1 MLRLLAQQGLQ
12 YFFGFFLFVQNDVQL
27 GQIEVRLI
35 KVGRD
40 LDARL
45 ELLLRF
51 RIVRL
56 AHEENAQII
65 QRFGIIRAQRDGLAE
80 IIGRAIKLVLAGV
93 EHADT
98 VIRLR
103 IIGRGVE
110 SLLEELLC
118 VGQISFSTQQIPEV
132 QERGDIGWPEL
143 DGALKILDGFVFLA
157 LLRGNHAEIVPG
169 FSIVG
174 AQLNRLFEITARVW
188 QRVSPKVERPQ
199 VVVGD
204 WVVGLCENHL
214 LELCRGLFEITA
226 LEHRYAI
233 GEIVALELVLKES
246 AFHGQ
251 RFLEESSGS
260 IGNLTARRP

>member
-12 YFFGFFLFVQNDVQL
+12 YFFGFFLFVQNNVQF

-98 VIRLR
+98 VEFASGSL
-103 IIGRGVE
+103 GKVAE
-110 SLLEELLC
+110 SLLEEL
-118 VGQISFSTQQIPEV
+118 
-132 QERGDIGWPEL
+132 
-143 DGALKILDGFVFLA
+143 
-157 LLRGNHAEIVPG
+157 
-169 FSIVG
+169 
-174 AQLNRLFEITARVW
+174 
-188 QRVSPKVERPQ
+188 
-199 VVVGD
+199 
-204 WVVGLCENHL
+204 
-214 LELCRGLFEITA
+214 
-226 LEHRYAI
+226 
-233 GEIVALELVLKES
+233 
-246 AFHGQ
+246 
-251 RFLEESSGS
+251 
-260 IGNLTARRP
+260 